1 MNLPLLREARI
12 ESLDGAM
19 NDSSSAQISEPRDRA
34 QGGGGRLVRRTFV
47 FTLVLASGGLL
58 TGGAV
63 ELFFRYRESVEN
75 IWVLQKEMA
84 QGAAFKID
92 QFMQDIEKSMR
103 ASTQTKE
110 VISGGLTD
118 SFKFQLVKLLK
129 VAPAITTTAVLDA
142 SGVERLKVSRVD
154 MIRPEDLADRA
165 TDEAFLQAR
174 NGPSYFGSVYFV
186 DGSEPY
192 VQIAVPIKRFA
203 GEVVGVLTAEVNLKY
218 IWDVISQIR
227 AGEAGYAYV
236 VSIEG
241 DLVAHP
247 NISLVLRRPSFRDLD
262 QVRSALAGA
271 DGPIAPQLNYAGQK
285 VFAAYAAIPKLEWF
299 VLVERPVAE
308 AYGPLYSSLLRTGI
322 LLLIGLSIA
331 VLASLIIG
339 LRVVRPLR
347 VLQEGAAKI
356 GAGDLDHRI
365 EVRTGDEL
373 ERLADEFNQMT
384 TQLQDSYLNIEHM
397 SHLKRYF
404 SPHLADLII
413 SSGEEG
419 ITESH
424 RQEITVVFCDLRNFT
439 EFSSIAEPEEAM
451 RVLRQ
456 FYTALGTELRRFEAT
471 IGHFAGDGL
480 MAFFNDPLP
489 CPDPAARAVRMATA
503 MQQDVEKLVEQWQR
517 RGIKLGLGIG
527 ISSGYAT
534 LGNIGSEEQFHYT
547 AIGTVVNL
555 ASRLCDEAES
565 GQILIAEA
573 VYAEVQEFVDVKL
586 IGEISLK
593 GFPKPIS
600 VLEVAGTRNESF
612 DSET

>member
-1 MNLPLLREARI
+1 
-12 ESLDGAM
+12 M
-19 NDSSSAQISEPRDRA
+19 NDSSSAQISKPRDRA
-34 QGGGGRLVRRTFV
+34 QGSGGRLVRRTFV

-110 VISGGLTD
+110 IISGGLTD
-118 SFKFQLVKLLK
+118 SFKFQLAKLLK
-129 VAPAITTTAVLDA
+129 VAPAITATAVLDA
-142 SGVERLKVSRVD
+142 SGVERLKVSRVE
-154 MIRPEDLADRA
+154 MIRPEDLDDRA
-165 TDEAFLQAR
+165 TDVAFLQAR

-203 GEVVGVLTAEVNLKY
+203 DEVVGVLTAEVNLKY

-271 DGPIAPQLNYAGQK
+271 DGPIAPQLNYAGQR

-308 AYGPLYSSLLRTGI
+308 AYGPLYSSLLRTGV

-339 LRVVRPLR
+339 FRVVRPLR
-347 VLQEGAAKI
+347 VLREGAAKI

-384 TQLQDSYLNIEHM
+384 TQLRDSYLNIEHM

-456 FYTALGTELRRFEAT
+456 FYK
-471 IGHFAGDGL
+471 GHFAGDGL

-489 CPDPAARAVRMATA
+489 CPDPAARAVRMAMA
-503 MQQDVEKLVEQWQR
+503 MQQDVEMLVEQWQR

-555 ASRLCDEAES
+555 ASRFCDEAES

-573 VYAEVQEFVDVKL
+573 VYADVQEFVDVKF

-600 VLEVAGTRNESF
+600 VLEVAGTKNEPFNSG
-612 DSET
+612 T